1 MILYDLPLIGRS
13 EIRAKGKTKI
23 HIAMKHHS
31 LLAIPVLMLALS
43 GAQSLQAQGTA
54 FTYQGQL
61 KDGAA
66 PANGSYDLTFSLFGV
81 SSGGS
86 AVGGPVIK
94 LAMPVTNGLFTVLLD
109 FGAGQFTSLA
119 RWLEIGVR
127 TNGSGGFTTVNPR
140 QSLTPTPYA
149 IYAASAGVGGDSP
162 WLLNGTDT
170 FYNGGNVGIGS
181 STPSTRLEINATSP
195 GQGVNLSG
203 LAPVFYMSDANK
215 IPRVSWGYAGST
227 GLYSADALAGDTVLR
242 TETGRLLVQN
252 GGLSSGLALN
262 NNNVGIGTTTP
273 QAKLDVRGDIRLG
286 PSGQFRATSGEE
298 NLRIVRG
305 FFNGNGNI
313 IVGSG
318 FAVVRRFEGRYTVTF
333 DTPFSQIPAVTV
345 SGSSTAEG
353 AFPPTLVIH
362 GVSANS
368 FTVEAQGQ
376 GGSGGWQDT
385 PAAFIAVGPR

>member
-1 MILYDLPLIGRS
+1 
-13 EIRAKGKTKI
+13 
-23 HIAMKHHS
+23 
-31 LLAIPVLMLALS
+31 MLALS

-61 KDGAA
+61 KDGVA

-94 LAMPVTNGLFTVLLD
+94 LATPVTNGLFTVLLD
-109 FGAGQFTSLA
+109 FGVGQFASLA

-127 TNGSGGFTTVNPR
+127 TNGSGSFATLNPR

-149 IYAASAGVGGDSP
+149 IYAASAGVGGGSP

-215 IPRVSWGYAGST
+215 IPRVSWGYAGSA

-273 QAKLDVRGDIRLG
+273 QAKLEVRGDIRLG

-305 FFNGNGNI
+305 VVAMDIGGANLRI
-313 IVGSG
+313 IAGSG
-318 FAVVRRFEGRYTVTF
+318 FQVSEVHVGQYRITF
-333 DTPFSQIPAVTV
+333 NVPFS
-345 SGSSTAEG
+345 G
-353 AFPPTLVIH
+353 
-362 GVSANS
+362 
-368 FTVEAQGQ
+368 
-376 GGSGGWQDT
+376 T
-385 PAAFIAVGPR
+385 PAMTATIRESVAVAECFAMVTGVTSVQGDVQVLVRDDGIFAYRDFDFIAIGPR